1 MVVLLTTKIYLSVT
15 LSVFLFILR
24 IPLLRAV
31 RGCVTYVTGEDY
43 SKRQSICD
51 KPDTHFTTIPSDL
64 PSQVVKLTINHQDI
78 PILNASQF
86 RHLLNLT
93 DLDLDSNNL
102 RVIRPST
109 FKQLRFL
116 QTLSLRFNL
125 LTFTPESF
133 HPEVI
138 QGLPKLEYLNL
149 YQNPIGFVPSQF
161 FSSMGSTLRS
171 LVLAGATSGDF
182 HLDPAALN
190 GLHQLQVLDLS
201 SNNMNTLPETF
212 ENSFTSM
219 KLKELYLYDNP
230 LRCDC
235 QLRWLKVWFLK
246 HGAKLTYSKRIPE
259 GLRQSIAEPTVQIW
273 SGPEFSATEEKNKL
287 FEPKC
292 VEPYELFGRPIFN
305 QLSDSGPNSVRITD
319 FQCSPQALSSNQ
331 PVQLSQGYNSTLSC
345 EFFADPAGIVV
356 WYRNGTRI
364 QSHWPRMS
372 VQQTQGRKFHS
383 TLIIENV
390 QLEDA
395 GMYVCFLDTGH
406 GRANTTFT
414 VHVEPEKSNLGHM
427 LSGSVFQWMNQLN
440 TTLVLKYTGI
450 AASCLIILLMFT
462 GLIIYC
468 LYGKRSCRH
477 HEELQSSGKTD
488 GLRKSSY
495 DSLRD
500 GHLTEKPNGKQ
511 IYPDNAPLGL
521 DKQVRMPRSTLVS
534 KSAIGSVDPKVFVS
548 VSTSSDQP
556 SGHLQ
561 VISTTEPVDNYLAI
575 QLVPTEGKIEGPKTC
590 SIHNYAIIQSVKPD
604 GLLLHGVPSAS
615 TTHAEGT
622 LFESDRRVEDLTQNN
637 ASRFLTSPRMIRSTA
652 EDYNF
657 GSVRSSVAGMPTQ
670 LASSVDYVPCPLHG
684 NIYATLQCTKK
695 DTIAAS
701 KKHIATIP
709 KGLGTVSERRTN
721 TIPHR
726 GKAITGFTS
735 SESGTVQANPVSS
748 FISAPEIA
756 KSKAED

>member
-1 MVVLLTTKIYLSVT
+1 MVLVTTTKIYMSVT
-15 LSVFLFILR
+15 LSVLLFILQ

-86 RHLLNLT
+86 KHLLNLT

-102 RVIRPST
+102 RVIRPNT

-138 QGLPKLEYLNL
+138 HSLPKLEYLNL

-161 FSSMGSTLRS
+161 FSSMGSTLRT

-190 GLHQLQVLDLS
+190 GLNQLQVLDLS

-212 ENSFTSM
+212 EHSFTSM

-235 QLRWLKVWFLK
+235 HLRWLKVWFLK

-259 GLRQSIAEPTVQIW
+259 GLRQSIAEPAVQIW
-273 SGPEFSATEEKNKL
+273 SGPDFSATEDKNKL

-292 VEPYELFGRPIFN
+292 TEPYELFGRPIFN

-319 FQCSPQALSSNQ
+319 FQCVPQALSPNQ

-364 QSHWPRMS
+364 QGHWPRMS
-372 VQQTQGRKFHS
+372 VQQTQGRKFQS

-406 GRANTTFT
+406 GRANTTFA

-427 LSGSVFQWMNQLN
+427 FSGSVFQWMNQLN

-511 IYPDNAPLGL
+511 IHPGNAPFGL
-521 DKQVRMPRSTLVS
+521 DKHVRMPRSTLVS
-534 KSAIGSVDPKVFVS
+534 KSAIGSVDP
-548 VSTSSDQP
+548 Q
-556 SGHLQ
+556 
-561 VISTTEPVDNYLAI
+561 TEPVDNYLAI
-575 QLVPTEGKIEGPKTC
+575 QIVPTEGKIEGPKTC

-604 GLLLHGVPSAS
+604 GLLLHGVSGAPN
-615 TTHAEGT
+615 THAEGT
-622 LFESDRRVEDLTQNN
+622 LFESDRRADELTQNN
-637 ASRFLTSPRMIRSTA
+637 ANRFLTSPRMIRSSA

-657 GSVRSSVAGMPTQ
+657 GSVRSSVAGIPTQ

-695 DTIAAS
+695 DTIATS

-726 GKAITGFTS
+726 GKAFTTFTS
-735 SESGTVQANPVSS
+735 SESGSVQSNPVSS
-748 FISAPEIA
+748 FISAPEMA
-756 KSKAED
+756 KSKVGD